1 MQHDDAG
8 PSAILVLSPRGK
20 DADLAAFAL
29 REVKIPARICRDLLD
44 LTSRLTDETNALLI
58 SEEGLVRDQLPKLLE
73 TLKRQPPWSDV
84 PVIILTAPGG
94 GDRASVQALEIFGPA
109 ANVTLLERPLR
120 SVTLIAAAKVAVRAR
135 TRQLQVRDLIAER
148 ETILASIS
156 DAFSALDRNFR
167 YIYVNDKVAQLAG
180 RPTEE
185 LIGRVIWDIF
195 PEAKGGEFY
204 ERCCR
209 AMESRQADHFEIFY
223 KPWGRWLETR
233 IYPATEGIVIFRA
246 DVSERKAQEER
257 IRESERK
264 LYELEER
271 VRLAVE
277 AADVGT
283 FDFYPATGELKWSN
297 RCNEIFGLP
306 PESKVSYD
314 TYVRGVHPEDRHII
328 QETVQSV
335 LNPGNTG
342 RYNIEYRVVGADDAR
357 ERWVSEKGRAILD
370 QNGRAARFIGTILD
384 ITEAKNA
391 AMALQR
397 AKQQAEDANRAKD
410 QFLAMLS
417 HELRTPLTPVL
428 MTITQLRRDPNLSE
442 EVLRDLEMLHRNV
455 ELEALLIDDLLDL
468 TRITHGKLELHSDA
482 VNVHTSIEHA
492 LSIAAADVDAKKLTI
507 VRRLVAAEHHCWADA
522 ARLQQVFW
530 NLINNAVKFTPAEG
544 TIEISTHND
553 STHHVIVDVKDSGV
567 GIDPALQPR
576 IFNAFEQGGSA
587 VTSRFGGL
595 GLGLAVS
602 KRIVDLHQG
611 SVSVFSEGA
620 NKGSTFTVTL
630 RAMETSLLDGPVYFV
645 QNAESSSHRARI
657 LLVEDHADTARVL
670 LRLLERSGYDAQHA
684 NRIAIA
690 EKVAAQQ
697 TFDLVISDLGLPDGS
712 GLDLMRKL
720 REQHGLTGIALSG
733 YGMDEDRA
741 ASVAAGFAE
750 HFTKPVDSERLRM
763 AIARLIGVSSAT
775 AAKSSSLPTA

>member
-1 MQHDDAG
+1 MRNDDAG
-8 PSAILVLSPRGK
+8 PGAVLVLSPRGK
-20 DADLAAFAL
+20 DAELAASAL
-29 REVKIPARICRDLLD
+29 HNARLPAQICQDLID

-58 SEEGLVRDQLPKLLE
+58 SEEGLVRDQLPELLAKL
-73 TLKRQPPWSDV
+73 KAQPPWSDI
-84 PVIILTAPGG
+84 PVIILTATGG
-94 GDRASVQALEIFGPA
+94 GDRASVQALEVFGPA

-120 SVTLIAAAKVAVRAR
+120 SVTLIAAVKVAVRAR
-135 TRQLQVRDLIAER
+135 TRQLQVRDLITER
-148 ETILASIS
+148 ETILASVS

-167 YIYVNDKVAQLAG
+167 YIYVNDKVAELAG
-180 RPTEE
+180 RPREE

-195 PEAKGGEFY
+195 PQAKGGEFY

-209 AMESRQADHFEIFY
+209 AMETRQADHFEIFY

-233 IYPATEGIVIFRA
+233 IYPASEGIVIFRA
-246 DVSERKAQEER
+246 DVSERKAQEEL

-264 LYELEER
+264 LSELEER
-271 VRLAVE
+271 VRSAVE

-283 FDFYPATGELKWSN
+283 FDFYPPTGELKWSN

-306 PESKVSYD
+306 PNSTVNYE
-314 TYVRGVHPEDRHII
+314 TYVRAVHPEDRHII

-335 LNPGNTG
+335 LKPGNTG
-342 RYNIEYRVVGADDAR
+342 RYDIEYRVVRRDDGR
-357 ERWVSEKGRAILD
+357 ERWVSEKGRALLD
-370 QNGRAARFIGTILD
+370 PNGHAARFIGTILD

-397 AKQQAEDANRAKD
+397 AKQEAEDANRAKD

-428 MTITQLRRDPNLSE
+428 MTITQLRRDPNLSD
-442 EVLRDLEMLHRNV
+442 EVLRDLEMVHRNV

-468 TRITHGKLELHSDA
+468 TRIAHGKLELHSDA
-482 VNVHTSIEHA
+482 VNVHTCIDHA
-492 LSIAAADVDAKKLTI
+492 LSIAAADVAAKNLKV
-507 VRRLVAAEHHCWADA
+507 VRRLEAAEHHCWADA

-530 NLINNAVKFTPAEG
+530 NLINNAVKFTPPEG
-544 TIEISTHND
+544 TIEIWTHN
-553 STHHVIVDVKDSGV
+553 TPGHHVLLEVKDTGV

-576 IFNAFEQGGSA
+576 IFNAFEQGGAA

-611 SVSVFSEGA
+611 TISVYSQGA
-620 NKGSTFTVTL
+620 NKGATFTVTL
-630 RAMETSLLDGPVYFV
+630 RAMETSLLNGPVYFV
-645 QNAESSSHRARI
+645 QDAERPAHRARI

-670 LRLLERSGYDAQHA
+670 LRLLERSGYDTQHA
-684 NRIAIA
+684 SRIAVA
-690 EKVAAQQ
+690 EQVASQQ
-697 TFDLVISDLGLPDGS
+697 PFDLVISDVGLPDGS

-750 HFTKPVDSERLRM
+750 HFTKPVDSERLRD
-763 AIARLIGVSSAT
+763 AVDRLLRSNAAAREPGQS
-775 AAKSSSLPTA
+775 